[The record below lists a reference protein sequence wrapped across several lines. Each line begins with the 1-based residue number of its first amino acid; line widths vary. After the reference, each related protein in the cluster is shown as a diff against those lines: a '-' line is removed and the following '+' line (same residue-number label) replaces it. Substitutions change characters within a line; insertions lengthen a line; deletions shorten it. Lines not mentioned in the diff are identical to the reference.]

1 MFSWQ
6 VALDFFILLPS
17 CPCYQPA
24 MNLVIDFVNFGLC
37 YYWNKGQFLQHL
49 SAWES
54 AFGSVLY
61 NSWKAPKL
69 KCKFPSPLVL
79 LSWLKQLDEC
89 FLLHGFMSLRKKKK
103 KLKTFL
109 FKTGI
114 WVIMCLTLCWS
125 FLFYCFLFGVGDF
138 VIGALY
144 MNFTYLYFCFY
155 YVQRLQVG
163 FFCNTNLLCF
173 TTSCNWWQKVKIRTV

>member
-6 VALDFFILLPS
+6 VALDFLILLPS

-61 NSWKAPKL
+61 NSWKAQTQVQV
-69 KCKFPSPLVL
+69 PLTA
-79 LSWLKQLDEC
+79 C
-89 FLLHGFMSLRKKKK
+89 FIELVKAIRWMFSTTRLHVFKKEKK

-125 FLFYCFLFGVGDF
+125 FMFYCFLFGVGDF

-155 YVQRLQVG
+155 YIQRLQVG

>member
-6 VALDFFILLPS
+6 VALDFLIPLPS

-103 KLKTFL
+103 KAKNIPIQDRHLGNYVSNLVLIIYVLLFSFWCWWLCDWCFIHELYLLIFL
-109 FKTGI
+109 FLLRPKTSG
-114 WVIMCLTLCWS
+114 W
-125 FLFYCFLFGVGDF
+125 
-138 VIGALY
+138 
-144 MNFTYLYFCFY
+144 
-155 YVQRLQVG
+155 
-163 FFCNTNLLCF
+163 LLL
-173 TTSCNWWQKVKIRTV
+173 